1 MDNCLNGLSYECK
14 KAIID
19 KKERGDGDLWASI
32 MSVLGRRKHNGS
44 LKDVDTEKKHYRKY
58 SKRKVK
64 INDIEPQVFDELF
77 NYAYAYF
84 MSKDENHKIL
94 NHPLTSYDNRRV
106 AKGAM
111 IMALEKCSVSEKN
124 IKGMLG
130 VIDYILQ
137 TTSEYE
143 LKQTYKEHIRA
154 YKKEN
159 DNDKD
164 KQIQ

>member
-1 MDNCLNGLSYECK
+1 
-14 KAIID
+14 
-19 KKERGDGDLWASI
+19 
-32 MSVLGRRKHNGS
+32 
-44 LKDVDTEKKHYRKY
+44 
-58 SKRKVK
+58 
-64 INDIEPQVFDELF
+64 
-77 NYAYAYF
+77 
-84 MSKDENHKIL
+84 MSKDESHKIL
-94 NHPLTSYDNRRV
+94 NHPLTSYDNRSA

-111 IMALEKCSVSEKN
+111 ILALEKCSVSEKN

-159 DNDKD
+159 DNTFTQVNLLNEEEHIIEVAKLISGNEVSEASIEAARELIGN
-164 KQIQ
+164 K